1 MSETDSFIKEV
12 TEEVR
17 RDRLFALMRR
27 YGGAAVAVVV
37 LIVGGATYNEWR
49 KAQNT
54 AAAQAFGDSV
64 LMALDHEEA
73 DARIAALSDI
83 AADGS
88 GRMLLSLLEAS
99 ETGPTEDRA
108 ATATAAATAL
118 GRIAEDSELPRLYRD
133 LAALKRV
140 IVLGP
145 DLSADERR
153 TILGAIAAP
162 GAPFRL
168 LAEEQLALLEIEAGE
183 AEAAINRLRSIISD
197 VEVTP
202 GLRNRASQLIVALG
216 GEPEAA

>member
-73 DARIAALSDI
+73 DARVAALSDI

-99 ETGPTEDRA
+99 ETEPTEDRA
-108 ATATAAATAL
+108 ATAAATAL

-145 DLSADERR
+145 DLSAGERR

-183 AEAAINRLRSIISD
+183 TEAAINRLRSIISD